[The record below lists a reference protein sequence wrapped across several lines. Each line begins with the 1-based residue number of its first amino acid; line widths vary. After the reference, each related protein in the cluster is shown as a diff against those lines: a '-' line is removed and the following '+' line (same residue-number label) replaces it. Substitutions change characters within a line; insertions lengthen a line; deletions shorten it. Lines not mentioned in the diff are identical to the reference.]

1 MNRKWKA
8 ISLLVLVVLVVG
20 LLSGC
25 GQAPKQEEAK
35 EESPEEEALQK
46 TEEPFKVA
54 LLTPGPVSDEGW
66 NAMAYKGLQR
76 IEKEVGAEIAHME
89 TASPG
94 DMKEAFRD
102 FASRGFQLVIG
113 HGYEY
118 QDAAAEVA
126 DDFPNTIFIT
136 SGGTTVKQNVA
147 PIVIKGEENTYL
159 MGIIAAMMSKT
170 GKAGLIG
177 GMEIP
182 SITRTFVGFEAGAK
196 SVKPDFEIMTTYV
209 GSWSDVAAG
218 YEAAM
223 AQIQA
228 GADFLFA
235 NGDAV
240 GLGVI
245 QACKEKGVYCFGAI
259 TDQASLAP
267 EVVLASGIQ
276 DMTGAFVEVA
286 RRVKNKTFKSGP
298 QEIGLKEG
306 VVPLVWNPELKKKV
320 PENVLKAVQEAE
332 QAIID
337 GKLVVPIGTY

>member
-1 MNRKWKA
+1 MSRKLKA
-8 ISLLVLVVLVVG
+8 ISVWVLVVLV
-20 LLSGC
+20 LCLFSGC
-25 GQAPKQEEAK
+25 GQTSKQEE
-35 EESPEEEALQK
+35 PEDGTSSEA
-46 TEEPFKVA
+46 EEPFKVA

-66 NAMAYKGLQR
+66 NAMAYTGLQR

-94 DMKEAFRD
+94 DMKEGFRD
-102 FASRGFQLVIG
+102 FATRGFQLVIG

-118 QDAAAEVA
+118 QDAAAEVS
-126 DDFPNTIFIT
+126 DEFPDTIFIT
-136 SGGTTVKQNVA
+136 TGGTTVKENVA
-147 PIVIKGEENTYL
+147 PIVIKAEENTYL
-159 MGIIAAMMSKT
+159 MGIITAMMSET

-182 SITRTFVGFEAGAK
+182 SITRTFVGFEAGVK
-196 SVKPDFEIMTTYV
+196 SVNPDFEIMTTYV

-223 AQIQA
+223 AQIEA
-228 GADFLFA
+228 GADFIFA
-235 NGDAV
+235 NGDAI

-245 QACKEKGVYCFGAI
+245 QACQEKGVYCFGVI

-267 EVVLASGIQ
+267 EIILVSGIQ

-286 RRVKNKTFKSGP
+286 RRVKEKTYESGP
-298 QEIGLKEG
+298 QELGLKEG
-306 VVPLVWNPELKKKV
+306 VVPLVWNPQLEAKV
-320 PENVLKAVQEAE
+320 PENVRKAVDEAE

-337 GKLVVPIGTY
+337 GNIVVPTGTY